1 MKIKPFKIEEWMNK
15 YESKAKYDMTTTCI
29 RSFSL
34 KDFFEFTGADFSE
47 FYKKPLD
54 YGDITGSLRYMNL
67 GLFANVG
74 NNNFFP
80 YLFSLC
86 VLP

>member
-47 FYKKPLD
+47 FYKKPS
-54 YGDITGSLRYMNL
+54 IMEI
-67 GLFANVG
+67 
-74 NNNFFP
+74 
-80 YLFSLC
+80 
-86 VLP
+86 